1 MVKKSEQFER
11 GIVASRRNFRPAAG
25 GVVDYAICML
35 APDGRVIN
43 WNKGA
48 ERITGYPAK
57 AILGK
62 HFSIFYPAEDR
73 ASGVPAK
80 ALQMARK
87 EKHSAAEGWCL
98 RKDGSQFY
106 AAVVIDPIHEK
117 RKLVG
122 YVMVIRDIA
131 ERHQAREDLEASE
144 SQFRLLVSNV
154 TDYALYMLTPAGI
167 IANWNAGGERIK
179 GYSPGEIIGQSFSRF
194 YTPADRA
201 AGKPARALKIAEETG
216 HYEEEGWRV
225 RKDGSFFWASVVID
239 PIRDTDGCLVGF
251 AKITRDIS
259 ERRDAQQKLEQVQRQ
274 LAESQ
279 KMDAIGQLTGGV
291 AHDFNNL
298 LMIISGNL
306 HRIKREVTSERSKL
320 ALSAIETASE
330 RAASLTR
337 QLLTFARRQSVNPQ
351 TINVADRIAAVREV
365 LTSALGG
372 AIKLNMEIRADLWP
386 IFVDPTEF
394 ETALINLVVNA
405 RDAMAGGGTL
415 TIAAR
420 NVPEAAQVVVSV
432 TDTGEGIPDDVMNR
446 VFDPFFTTKPVGKG
460 TGLGLSQVH
469 GFAHQADG
477 RVEITS
483 ALGKGTTVSIYLPQ
497 GTAAAKRTATG
508 RSVPGS
514 ATILLIED
522 NPAVAD
528 ASTGLLEQLGYT
540 VHWASNAEA
549 ALSEIDTNGID
560 VVFSDIVMPG
570 RIDGLKLARTIRDR
584 KPELPILLTTGYS
597 ESARDVRS
605 DFPVLRKPYHIHDL
619 SRELAKLTGHGVD
632 NAAGS
637 PSADASGEFDAIA
650 RDVAARPK
658 AKARS

>member
-1 MVKKSEQFER
+1 MVKKSNQLKR
-11 GIVASRRNFRPAAG
+11 GIFESERNFRLLAG
-25 GVVDYAICML
+25 SAIDYAICML

-62 HFSIFYPAEDR
+62 HFSILYPAEDR
-73 ASGVPAK
+73 ASGFPAK
-80 ALQMARK
+80 ALQIARR
-87 EKHSAAEGWCL
+87 ERPAMAEGWCV

-106 AAVVIDPIHEK
+106 ASIVIDPIYEK

-122 YVMVIRDIA
+122 YALATRDIT
-131 ERHQAREDLEASE
+131 ERRQERADLEPRE
-144 SQFRLLVSNV
+144 SQFRLLVSSV

-167 IANWNAGGERIK
+167 VANWNAGGERIK
-179 GYSPGEIIGQSFSRF
+179 GYSPAEIIGQSFSRF
-194 YTPADRA
+194 YTPADQA

-239 PIRDTDGCLVGF
+239 PIREADGSLVGF

-259 ERRDAQQKLEQVQRQ
+259 ERREAQQKLEQVQRQ

-279 KMDAIGQLTGGV
+279 KMDALGQLTGGV

-306 HRIKREVTSERSKL
+306 DRIKREVTSERGQR
-320 ALSAIETASE
+320 ALGAIETASQ
-330 RAASLTR
+330 RAASLTS

-351 TINVADRIAAVREV
+351 TVNVADRITAVREV
-365 LTSALGG
+365 LACALGG
-372 AIKLNMEIRADLWP
+372 MIKLSTEVQPDVWP

-394 ETALINLVVNA
+394 ETALINLAVNA
-405 RDAMAGGGTL
+405 RDAMTDGGTL
-415 TIAAR
+415 TIAVR
-420 NVPEAAQVVVSV
+420 NVPAKAEVAVSV
-432 TDTGEGIPDDVMNR
+432 TDTGEGIPNDVLSK

-477 RVEITS
+477 RVEIAS
-483 ALGKGTTVSIYLPQ
+483 ALGKGTTVSIYLPR
-497 GTAAAKRTATG
+497 GTAAAKRTAAG
-508 RSVPGS
+508 PSARGS
-514 ATILLIED
+514 ATVLLIED

-528 ASTGLLEQLGYT
+528 ASTGLLEQLGYA
-540 VHWASNAEA
+540 VRWASNAEA
-549 ALSEIDTNGID
+549 ALSEIDANGVD

-570 RIDGLKLARTIRDR
+570 RMDGLKLARAIRDR
-584 KPELPILLTTGYS
+584 NPALPILLTTGYS
-597 ESARDVRS
+597 ESARDVMS
-605 DFPVLRKPYHIHDL
+605 DFPVLRKPYHIHEL
-619 SRELAKLTGHGVD
+619 GRELSKLTGQSFGG
-632 NAAGS
+632 ATSS
-637 PSADASGEFDAIA
+637 PSADVSREVDSAAG
-650 RDVAARPK
+650 DVASRPK
-658 AKARS
+658 ARAGS

>member
-1 MVKKSEQFER
+1 MVKKSDTLKRDILESER
-11 GIVASRRNFRPAAG
+11 RFRLLAG
-25 GVVDYAICML
+25 GAIDYAICTL
-35 APDGRVIN
+35 APDGRIIH

-62 HFSIFYPAEDR
+62 HFSIFYPEEDR
-73 ASGVPAK
+73 ASGLPAK
-80 ALQMARK
+80 ALLMARK
-87 EKHSAAEGWCL
+87 EKHAEAEGWCI

-106 AAVVIDPIHEK
+106 ASVVIDPIYEK

-122 YVMVIRDIA
+122 YAMVTRDVT
-131 ERHQAREDLEASE
+131 ERRQARVDLEASE

-167 IANWNAGGERIK
+167 VANWNAGGERIK
-179 GYSPGEIIGQSFSRF
+179 GYSPREIIGQSFARF
-194 YTPADRA
+194 YTPADQA

-216 HYEEEGWRV
+216 HYEEDGWRV

-239 PIRDTDGCLVGF
+239 PIRDSDGSLIGF

-259 ERRDAQQKLEQVQRQ
+259 ERREAQQKLEQVQRQ

-279 KMDAIGQLTGGV
+279 KMDALGQLTGGV

-306 HRIKREVTSERSKL
+306 HRIRREVMSERGRL

-330 RAASLTR
+330 RAASLTS

-351 TINVADRIAAVREV
+351 TIDVADRIRALRAV

-372 AIKLNMEIRADLWP
+372 LVKLEMDIQPDVWSV
-386 IFVDPTEF
+386 FVDPSEF

-405 RDAMAGGGTL
+405 RDAMRDGGTL

-420 NVPEAAQVVVSV
+420 NIPAQAQVAVSV
-432 TDTGEGIPDDVMNR
+432 TDTGEGIPDDVLSK

-477 RVEITS
+477 RVEIAST
-483 ALGKGTTVSIYLPQ
+483 LGKGTTVSIFLPR
-497 GTAAAKRTATG
+497 GTVAAT
-508 RSVPGS
+508 RSRADHAMHAS
-514 ATILLIED
+514 ATVLLIED

-540 VHWASNAEA
+540 VRWASNAEA
-549 ALSEIDTNGID
+549 ALSEIDANGID

-570 RIDGLKLARTIRDR
+570 RMDGLKLARTIRDM

-597 ESARDVRS
+597 EGARDVRS

-619 SRELAKLTGHGVD
+619 SRELSRLTGQ
-632 NAAGS
+632 GS
-637 PSADASGEFDAIA
+637 GDATSGASADAPSGFDSAT
-650 RDVAARPK
+650 RDSVERPK
-658 AKARS
+658 AKARC

>member
-1 MVKKSEQFER
+1 MVKKSDQLKR
-11 GIVASRRNFRPAAG
+11 GIFESERRFRLLAG
-25 GVVDYAICML
+25 GVIDYAICML
-35 APDGRVIN
+35 GPDGRVTN

-48 ERITGYPAK
+48 ERITGYPAT

-62 HFSIFYPAEDR
+62 HFSVFYILEDQVADLPAR
-73 ASGVPAK
+73 
-80 ALQMARK
+80 ALQIARR
-87 EKHSAAEGWCL
+87 EKHAVAEGWCV

-106 AAVVIDPIHEK
+106 ASVVIDPIYEK

-122 YVMVIRDIA
+122 YAMVTRDIS
-131 ERHQAREDLEASE
+131 ERRQARADLDASE

-167 IANWNAGGERIK
+167 VANWNAGGERIK

-194 YTPADRA
+194 YTPADQA

-216 HYEEEGWRV
+216 HYEEDGWRV

-239 PIRDTDGCLVGF
+239 PIRDTDGSLVGF

-259 ERRDAQQKLEQVQRQ
+259 ERREAQQKLEQVQRQ

-279 KMDAIGQLTGGV
+279 KMDALGQLTGGV

-306 HRIKREVTSERSKL
+306 HRIKREVMSERGQL
-320 ALSAIETASE
+320 ALSAIETASD
-330 RAASLTR
+330 RAASLTS
-337 QLLTFARRQSVNPQ
+337 QLLSFARRQNVNPQ
-351 TINVADRIAAVREV
+351 AIDVAERITSVRQV
-365 LTSALGG
+365 LTSALGSL
-372 AIKLNMEIRADLWP
+372 IELNIQIGPGVWP
-386 IFVDPTEF
+386 IFADPTEF

-405 RDAMAGGGTL
+405 RDAMSDGGTL
-415 TIAAR
+415 TVAAR
-420 NVPEAAQVVVSV
+420 NVPADAQVVVSV
-432 TDTGEGIPDDVMNR
+432 TDTGHGIPDDVLTK

-469 GFAHQADG
+469 GFAHQAEG
-477 RVEITS
+477 RVEIAS
-483 ALGKGTTVSIYLPQ
+483 ALGKGTTVSIFLPRSS
-497 GTAAAKRTATG
+497 AAAARATTG
-508 RSVPGS
+508 HGPHGS
-514 ATILLIED
+514 ATVLLIED

-540 VHWASNAEA
+540 VRWASNAEV
-549 ALSEIDTNGID
+549 ALSEIDANGID
-560 VVFSDIVMPG
+560 IVFSDIVMPG
-570 RIDGLKLARTIRDR
+570 RMDGLKLARAIRDR

-597 ESARDVRS
+597 ESGRDARA

-619 SRELAKLTGHGVD
+619 SRELSKLTGKGPGD
-632 NAAGS
+632 TANDPSSELDFAAS
-637 PSADASGEFDAIA
+637 DDQAWPTE
-650 RDVAARPK
+650 
-658 AKARS
+658 KARS